1 MPWRHEPSLVE
12 LARWCRLPDRS
23 SLPVAQARSHLVNE
37 AVLEALGPRGFLV
50 NVARGSV
57 IDEAA
62 LVRRPAGDKRIAG
75 AGLDVFENEPHVP
88 AALFEL
94 DNVVL
99 LPHVASGTEETR
111 QAMADRVFDNLQAFF
126 ATGRLVSAAP
136 TA

>member
-1 MPWRHEPSLVE
+1 VPWPHEPSL
-12 LARWCRLPDRS
+12 LALAGWADFLVLITAGGAGTR
-23 SLPVAQARSHLVNE
+23 HLVNAE
-37 AVLEALGPRGFLV
+37 VLDALGPRGFLV

-57 IDEAA
+57 VDEAA
-62 LVRRPAGDKRIAG
+62 LIAALRDRRIAG
-75 AGLDVFENEPHVP
+75 AGLDVFENEPNVP
-88 AALFEL
+88 AELMAL